1 MNLVGIDT
9 ATTPEPETVVDG
21 LVGGGT
27 VVVGLVIVGFVVVLG
42 VVVVVV
48 ALVVVEGD
56 VLLAEFVA
64 EGVVVLVGLVLV
76 ERAEETLVTA
86 VTGIVA
92 FEPVAY
98 TGFLSPL
105 LFCLLFLATLM
116 GMGTEGALASTM
128 MVCCSVSW
136 TFVFIK

>member
-1 MNLVGIDT
+1 MNVVGTDT
-9 ATTPEPETVVDG
+9 ATTPDPETVVDG

-27 VVVGLVIVGFVVVLG
+27 VVVGLVVVGFVVV
-42 VVVVVV
+42 
-48 ALVVVEGD
+48 
-56 VLLAEFVA
+56 
-64 EGVVVLVGLVLV
+64 EGVVVLVWFVLV
-76 ERAEETLVTA
+76 GRAEETLVTA
-86 VTGIVA
+86 VTGTVV

-116 GMGTEGALASTM
+116 GMGTEGAFASTTV
-128 MVCCSVSW
+128 VCCTESW

>member
-1 MNLVGIDT
+1 MNVVGTDT
-9 ATTPEPETVVDG
+9 ATTPDPETVVDG

-27 VVVGLVIVGFVVVLG
+27 VVVGLVVVGFVVVEG
-42 VVVVVV
+42 VVVVV
-48 ALVVVEGD
+48 ALAVV
-56 VLLAEFVA
+56 
-64 EGVVVLVGLVLV
+64 EGVVVLVWFVLIG
-76 ERAEETLVTA
+76 RAEETLVTA
-86 VTGIVA
+86 VTGTVV

-116 GMGTEGALASTM
+116 GMGTEGAFVSTTV
-128 MVCCSVSW
+128 VCCTESW